1 MIYIY
6 AFIIGGFI
14 CSLAELIKDIFKL
27 TNGHITVLFVIFGT
41 LLDYNNFYD
50 RLINL
55 AGAGAI
61 LPITNFGHNLVSASI
76 NKSKEIG
83 FIGIFTG
90 IYDKTAA
97 GIAFTL
103 LLSVVIAIFFKPKK

>member
-14 CSLAELIKDIFKL
+14 CSTAELIKDIFKL
-27 TNGHITVLFVIFGT
+27 TNGHITVLFVVLGT
-41 LLDYNNFYD
+41 LLDFNNFYD
-50 RLINL
+50 KLINI
-55 AGAGAI
+55 AGAGAM
-61 LPITNFGHNLVSASI
+61 LPITNFGHNLVSASLA
-76 NKSKEIG
+76 KSKEIG

-97 GIAFTL
+97 GIAFTII
-103 LLSVVIAIFFKPKK
+103 LSVVIAIVFKPKK